1 MLDVS
6 ASYPWGEACLNISKK
21 TTHLELIDIEGISEH
36 VRRMQGI
43 NFSGGAT
50 NAVEFCTQLF
60 GLPTPVEWEEAF
72 LADRAAGM
80 LANGNHNIDF
90 QVPETPFAF
99 QNATRTF
106 DDFYND
112 GIQDEIVSGME
123 EEEEEEMEE

>member
-43 NFSGGAT
+43 NLSGGAT
-50 NAVEFCTQLF
+50 NAVEFCTAMF

-72 LADRAAGM
+72 LADRAAGL
-80 LANGNHNIDF
+80 LANGTTDVGF

-99 QNATRTF
+99 QNATRNF

-112 GIQDEIVSGME
+112 GIHIEEIVGE
-123 EEEEEEMEE
+123 ELEEEMEE

>member
-43 NFSGGAT
+43 NLSAGAT
-50 NAVEFCTQLF
+50 NAVEFCTALF

-72 LADRAAGM
+72 LADRAAGL
-80 LANGNHNIDF
+80 LANGVQSVGF
-90 QVPETPFAF
+90 EVPVTPFAF

-112 GIQDEIVSGME
+112 DLHNEVVEGEELE
-123 EEEEEEMEE
+123 EEALED

>member
-21 TTHLELIDIEGISEH
+21 TTHLELIDIEGITEQ

-43 NFSGGAT
+43 NLSAGAT
-50 NAVEFCTQLF
+50 NAVEFCTALF

-72 LADRAAGM
+72 LADRAAGL
-80 LANGNHNIDF
+80 LANGITDIDF
-90 QVPETPFAF
+90 TVPSTPFAF

-112 GIQDEIVSGME
+112 EIHNEEVHSDE
-123 EEEEEEMEE
+123 EEEEEAVEE